1 MILQIWPFMPKRRL
15 HLAHLT
21 NLATLLSIHS
31 GSYIILAAGPQK
43 LLPAV
48 LSELLI

>member
-15 HLAHLT
+15 HLT
-21 NLATLLSIHS
+21 NLVTLLSIHS
-31 GSYIILAAGPQK
+31 GSYIILASGPQK